1 MERVLA
7 RRSEVRDGNTFNLVV
22 ANKTR
27 GNTMTIKKGNYVE
40 VDYTGKL
47 KDGTI
52 FDSSIKEIA
61 KKSKYYDKNR
71 DYKPL
76 GFIVGEGKLIPGF
89 ENGVKG
95 MVLGEKK
102 KIEIPP
108 EDAYGKTGKHPLAG
122 KTLIFE
128 IEVKKI
134 G

>member
-1 MERVLA
+1 MA
-7 RRSEVRDGNTFNLVV
+7 
-22 ANKTR
+22 
-27 GNTMTIKKGNYVE
+27 IKKGDHVE

-76 GFIVGEGKLIPGF
+76 GFTVGKGKLIPGF

-95 MVLGEKK
+95 MELGEKK
-102 KIEIPP
+102 EVEIPP
-108 EDAYGKTGKHPLAG
+108 EKAYGKTGKHPLAG

>member
-1 MERVLA
+1 
-7 RRSEVRDGNTFNLVV
+7 
-22 ANKTR
+22 
-27 GNTMTIKKGNYVE
+27 MTIKKGNYVE

-76 GFIVGEGKLIPGF
+76 GFTVGKRKLIPGF

-95 MVLGEKK
+95 MELGEKK

-108 EDAYGKTGKHPLAG
+108 EKAYGKTGSHPLAG